1 MPQLDQVTFISQFF
15 WLCFFFFGFYYLICK
30 NFLPRMGRI
39 LKLRKKRMN
48 FSTEGIVSL
57 QQENEKV
64 RSTVKAL
71 VENGLNKSSALLS
84 SHLQRIESWLGSVI
98 SNTNKKQLQTS
109 NELYIEWIGDNSIRQ
124 HIALLAAAPFS
135 SEGSPRIFASILIEK
150 CKNKKKQASFSQGTA
165 KQAAFLSRPDS
176 LDQIFTEKTKR
187 GSAEQTNR
195 SRASKK

>member
-1 MPQLDQVTFISQFF
+1 
-15 WLCFFFFGFYYLICK
+15 
-30 NFLPRMGRI
+30 MGRI
-39 LKLRKKRMN
+39 LKLRKKRMH
-48 FSTEGIVSL
+48 FSAEGIAPL

-84 SHLQRIESWLGSVI
+84 TNLQRIESWLGDVV

-109 NELYIEWIGDNSIRQ
+109 NELYIEWIGDNTIRQ
-124 HIALLAAAPFS
+124 QIALQAAAPFS
-135 SEGSPRIFASILIEK
+135 TPRIFASIFTEK
-150 CKNKKKQASFSQGTA
+150 CKNKSKQASSSQGTA

-176 LDQIFTEKTKR
+176 LDQPLAEKTKR
-187 GSAEQTNR
+187 GSAEQTTR

>member
-1 MPQLDQVTFISQFF
+1 MPQLDQVTFFSQFF

-48 FSTEGIVSL
+48 FSAEGIVSL
-57 QQENEKV
+57 QQENDKV

-71 VENGLNKSSALLS
+71 VENGLNKSGALLS
-84 SHLQRIESWLGSVI
+84 SHLQRIESWLGDVI

-109 NELYIEWIGDNSIRQ
+109 NELYIEWIGDNTIRQ
-124 HIALLAAAPFS
+124 QIALQAAAPFS
-135 SEGSPRIFASILIEK
+135 TPRIFASIFIEK
-150 CKNKKKQASFSQGTA
+150 CKNKKGAVPSSQGAA

-176 LDQIFTEKTKR
+176 LDQPLTEKTKR
-187 GSAEQTNR
+187 ELTEQTSR